1 MAENTVL
8 PSFHD
13 DYLVGYEVD
22 CEGRQIKLHI
32 KPAPWM
38 AKQAGVSTVV
48 FTGVDG
54 YHFENDAFGNIIFD
68 LEAVTIAGFV
78 SEYRDE
84 LAKSR
89 RYSGV
94 GTWASDLDAAPRVL
108 SEQGIQAYVLSS
120 SLGLSGWVLAR
131 EAFVEPRSGVVPSA
145 SAPNAVDR

>member
-1 MAENTVL
+1 ML

-32 KPAPWM
+32 KSA
-38 AKQAGVSTVV
+38 ASVAEEAGVSTVI

-68 LEAVTIAGFV
+68 LETVPTAGFV
-78 SEYRDE
+78 SEYRGE
-84 LAKSR
+84 LAESH
-89 RYSGV
+89 RYGGV
-94 GTWASDLDAAPRVL
+94 GAWASDLDAAPRLL
-108 SEQGIQAYVLSS
+108 SEQGIHAYVLSS

-131 EAFVEPRSGVVPSA
+131 EIFVEPRKWCGAFRKRSWPGRQVKA
-145 SAPNAVDR
+145 H

>member
-1 MAENTVL
+1 ML

-32 KPAPWM
+32 KPAPWV
-38 AKQAGVSTVV
+38 AEQASVSTVV

-54 YHFENDAFGNIIFD
+54 YNFESDAFGNIIFD
-68 LEAVTIAGFV
+68 LKAEPPAWFV

-84 LAKSR
+84 LVESH
-89 RYSGV
+89 RYGAL
-94 GTWASDLDAAPRVL
+94 GTWASDLDAAPLVL
-108 SEQGIQAYVLSS
+108 SELGIQAYVLSS

-131 EAFVEPRSGVVPSA
+131 EAFVEPRSGVAPAAGAPS
-145 SAPNAVDR
+145 AVDR

>member
-1 MAENTVL
+1 M
-8 PSFHD
+8 
-13 DYLVGYEVD
+13 G
-22 CEGRQIKLHI
+22 G
-32 KPAPWM
+32 
-38 AKQAGVSTVV
+38 
-48 FTGVDG
+48 G

-89 RYSGV
+89 RYGGV
-94 GTWASDLDAAPRVL
+94 GTWASDLAAAPRVL

-145 SAPNAVDR
+145 NAPSAVDR